1 MSLFDQLSESLPTP
15 NDNWSKTDILLYRLI
30 QAQIAG
36 STDMATQTTLAAIL
50 AKLLT
55 APATEAKQDTGNTS
69 LATIAGKD
77 FATQTTL
84 SALLALQYAPKGN
97 ELRGVTS
104 ALTTTTAATLI
115 ASPGLTEKIY
125 ITSLLVTNSHATQG
139 TVVQI
144 LDTIENTVVWSGYA
158 APAGGGYAIT
168 FPVPLKAGSA
178 DYSVEAKCLTAG
190 ASVIVSAVGF
200 KTT

>member
-1 MSLFDQLSESLPTP
+1 MAYATPTIS
-15 NDNWSKTDILLYRLI
+15 DNNSVTEILLEMIRSSL
-30 QAQIAG
+30 
-36 STDMATQTTLAAIL
+36 STSFTGLAT
-50 AKLLT
+50 
-55 APATEAKQDTGNTS
+55 ATKQDTGNAS
-69 LATIAGKD
+69 LATIAAKD

-84 SALLALQYAPKGN
+84 AALLALQYAPKGN
-97 ELRGVTS
+97 ELKGVTA
-104 ALTTTTAATLI
+104 ALTTTTPATLI
-115 ASPGLTEKIY
+115 ASPSVNEKIY
-125 ITSLLVTNSHATQG
+125 ITSLLVTNSHATVG

-144 LDTIENTVVWSGYA
+144 LDTITSAVVWSGYA

-178 DYSVEAKCLTAG
+178 DYSVEAKCLTEG

>member
-15 NDNWSKTDILLYRLI
+15 NDNWSKTDILIYRLI

-50 AKLLT
+50 AKLIT
-55 APATEAKQDTGNTS
+55 APATEAKQDTGNTT
-69 LATIAGKD
+69 LAN
-77 FATQTTL
+77 
-84 SALLALQYAPKGN
+84 LLALQYAPKGN

-115 ASPGLTEKIY
+115 SSPSVTEKIY
-125 ITSLLVTNSHATQG
+125 ITSMLVTNSHATQG

-144 LDTIENTVVWSGYA
+144 LDTIDNTVVWSGYA
-158 APAGGGYAIT
+158 APAGGGFAIT

-190 ASVIVSAVGF
+190 ASVIVCAVGF